1 MKIKKNVLL
10 ITSLIVLLPIVI
22 GLLLWRQLPEQIATH
37 FDFSGKPDGYSSKFE
52 AVFLARGYAFDTSFL
67 HLANIKRSKIRRSWQ
82 NATSYLLDCSCDF
95 YFCTVDGL
103 FGSLWL
109 YENKCF

>member
-22 GLLLWRQLPEQIATH
+22 GLFLWRQLPEQIATH
-37 FDFSGKPDGYSSKFE
+37 FD
-52 AVFLARGYAFDTSFL
+52 
-67 HLANIKRSKIRRSWQ
+67 
-82 NATSYLLDCSCDF
+82 
-95 YFCTVDGL
+95 FCTVDGL